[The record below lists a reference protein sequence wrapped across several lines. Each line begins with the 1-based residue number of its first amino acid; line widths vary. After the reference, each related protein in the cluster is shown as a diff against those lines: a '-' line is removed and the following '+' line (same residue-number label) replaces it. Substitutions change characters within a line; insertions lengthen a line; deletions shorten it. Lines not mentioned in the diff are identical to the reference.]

1 MKKLAKLAVGCIM
14 LATIASPSAARAE
27 SWQCAPFA
35 RLFSGVQLFGD
46 AYSWWQKAI
55 GKYDRGG
62 APKEG
67 AVLVFKAAGAMR
79 VGHVATVSKIV
90 SDRIIKVTHANWS
103 IINGH
108 RGQVERDVTVVDA
121 SPAND
126 WSQVKVWYAP
136 IQGVGTRAYPVYG
149 FIYGAGAKVAQAG
162 AKLLGAGGATSAQAG
177 GAILK
182 LVDNADGS
190 PRLDAAL

>member
-1 MKKLAKLAVGCIM
+1 MLGCI
-14 LATIASPSAARAE
+14 AAMIFFALPAPAE
-27 SWQCAPFA
+27 AAGWQCAPFA
-35 RLFSGVQLFGD
+35 RIFSGVQLFGD

-55 GKYDRGG
+55 GKYDRGS

-67 AVLVFKAAGAMR
+67 AVLVFKAAGGMR
-79 VGHVATVSKIV
+79 VGHVATVSRII

-121 SPAND
+121 SPNND

-136 IQGVGTRAYPVYG
+136 LQGVGTHAYPVYG
-149 FIYGAGAKVAQAG
+149 FIYGGAKAA
-162 AKLLGAGGATSAQAG
+162 AS
-177 GAILK
+177 
-182 LVDNADGS
+182 
-190 PRLDAAL
+190 AALKAIDHADDADSSEG